1 MNVRPLSNI
10 PATESKS
17 LAATIRS
24 SLEPSLILTKNPR
37 SLVQLVVQ
45 SLSYPTSKDALPA
58 AMINAS
64 SLALLNASSVPMRG
78 LVSAVAVGR
87 LSGGQLVVDPS
98 EDETASLQAGGTF
111 AFMFADGVGQK
122 NSNSDCVWTSWK
134 SDSGSYDQNEIFR
147 ARELARTGARAVYDA
162 MRINFEKP
170 GMGAH
175 VHKEVEEAT
184 QAETKSEDDE
194 MEI

>member
-1 MNVRPLSNI
+1 M
-10 PATESKS
+10 
-17 LAATIRS
+17 
-24 SLEPSLILTKNPR
+24 
-37 SLVQLVVQ
+37 QLVVQ
-45 SLSYPTSKDALPA
+45 SLSCPTSKDALSA

-87 LSGGQLVVDPS
+87 LSGGRLVLDPS
-98 EDETASLQAGGTF
+98 EEEACSLEAGGTF
-111 AFMFADGVGQK
+111 AFIFADDVGRK
-122 NSNSDCVWTSWK
+122 NSNPECVWTSWK
-134 SDSGSYDQNEIFR
+134 SASGSYDQSEIFQ

-162 MRINFEKP
+162 IRTNFEKP

-175 VHKEVEEAT
+175 EQVEEAT
-184 QAETKSEDDE
+184 PAETKSEEDDK